1 MSLIT
6 EIVRK
11 HLLLEKKIAQIIT
24 NMDVKFN
31 FEFFTGSHASSR
43 KTRPEQ
49 GEEYNQREIS
59 NKELKFFIENFV
71 KYQIAEGIINQSI
84 INGRPFVIKSLKWE
98 LAFPVYPEHQEGS
111 YWVMNIGTL
120 WRESLTNP
128 FRVSKNQFV
137 IWVD

>member
-84 INGRPFVIKSLKWE
+84 INGNL
-98 LAFPVYPEHQEGS
+98 
-111 YWVMNIGTL
+111 NILETIHAPIIVAI
-120 WRESLTNP
+120 T
-128 FRVSKNQFV
+128 
-137 IWVD
+137 